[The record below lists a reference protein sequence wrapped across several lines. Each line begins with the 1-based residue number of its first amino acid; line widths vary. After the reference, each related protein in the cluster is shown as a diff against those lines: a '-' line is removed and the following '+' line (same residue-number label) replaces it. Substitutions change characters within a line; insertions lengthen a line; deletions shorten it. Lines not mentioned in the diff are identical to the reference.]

1 MELLNKLKALPNES
15 GIYQYFDSNGKL
27 LYVGKAKSLKNRVK
41 SYFKFTPFLSPADKL
56 SPRIFKMVS
65 EVENLEYI
73 VVPTEQDALILE
85 NSLIKQLKPKYNVLL
100 RDDKTFPYIYID
112 LSQEFPRF
120 EITRKVVKGKNIK
133 YFGPFSSG
141 ANELLEAIYSLIPLV
156 QKKSCVK
163 SKKACMFFQI
173 GKCLA
178 PCEGKISPQDYSKLV
193 KDATNLLNN
202 KQKIVQELQQK
213 MDFFAENLRF
223 EEAKELRDA
232 IVKIKK
238 LQTATTLD
246 FANLENID
254 IIAASKQSNKA
265 VCIMMFVRNGKLVS
279 SAHKF
284 FKDELEL
291 DLDEIFERTISNYYK
306 EGIPNVPQDIL
317 VSEPIANKDIL
328 EEFIKNQIGH
338 KVNISTPQI
347 GKKKEILQIAV
358 QNCEELLRIESL
370 SKNDDLSEQLKELFD
385 LYNLPT
391 RIEVFDNSHM
401 MGQAK
406 VGAMVVWENGFKSK
420 DYRHYNLSELDEF
433 HQMQEMLT
441 RRALNFNENPPP
453 DLWIIDGGKT
463 LMNLAYQIIQSSGA
477 HVDVI
482 GIAKEKRD
490 AKAMRAK
497 GKAKDIL
504 HSKNGQITLLET
516 DKRLQF
522 IQKLR
527 DEAHRFAI
535 TFHKK
540 QKQNEDK
547 QISLLGLKG
556 FGEAKIK
563 KLLNY
568 FGTFEAIKSTN
579 INELKVVI
587 NEKDATLLF
596 NFFQGK
602 NSGDHQNQQE

>member
-41 SYFKFTPFLSPADKL
+41 SYFKITPSLSPADKL

-65 EVENLEYI
+65 EIHNIEYI
-73 VVPTEQDALILE
+73 IVPTEQDALILE

-112 LSQEFPRF
+112 LKQSFPRF
-120 EITRKVVKGKNIK
+120 EITRKVVKGQDIK

-141 ANELLEAIYSLIPLV
+141 ANELLDAIYSLIPLV
-156 QKKSCVK
+156 QKKSCIQN
-163 SKKACMFFQI
+163 KKACMFYQI

-178 PCEGKISPQDYSKLV
+178 PCENKISNLEYMKLI
-193 KDATNLLNN
+193 KEATYLIQH
-202 KQKIVQELQQK
+202 KQKIILELQKK

-223 EEAKELRDA
+223 EEAKELRDS
-232 IVKIKK
+232 IIKIKK
-238 LQTATTLD
+238 LQTTTTLD

-254 IIAASKQSNKA
+254 VIAASKQNNKA
-265 VCIMMFVRNGKLVS
+265 VCIMMFVRNGKLIS
-279 SAHKF
+279 STHTF
-284 FKDELEL
+284 FKNEYEI
-291 DLDEIFERTISNYYK
+291 DLDEILERTILNYYK
-306 EGIPNVPQDIL
+306 NGIPNVPQNIL
-317 VSEPIANKDIL
+317 ISEQITNKEIL
-328 EEFIKNQIGH
+328 EVFLKDQIGH
-338 KVNISTPQI
+338 KINILLPLA
-347 GKKKEILQIAV
+347 GKKKEIVQIAIK
-358 QNCEELLRIESL
+358 NCEELLRIESM
-370 SKNDDLSEQLKELFD
+370 SKNDNLNEQLKELFE
-385 LYNLPT
+385 LFNTPN
-391 RIEVFDNSHM
+391 RIEIFDNSHM

-406 VGAMVVWENGFKSK
+406 VGAMVVWENGFKTK
-420 DYRHYNLSELDEF
+420 NFRHYNLVEKDEF

-441 RRALNFNENPPP
+441 RRAQSFENNPPP

-463 LMNLAYQIIQSSGA
+463 LMNLAQQIIDSSGA
-477 HVDVI
+477 QVDVVAI
-482 GIAKEKRD
+482 SKEKRD

-497 GKAKDIL
+497 GKTKDIL
-504 HSKNGQITLLET
+504 HSKNGQLNLLET

-540 QKQNEDK
+540 QKQHEDK
-547 QISLLGLKG
+547 QISLLNLKG

-563 KLLNY
+563 KLLKY
-568 FGTFEAIKSTN
+568 FGTFEAIKTSN
-579 INELKVVI
+579 IETLKVVI
-587 NEKDATLLF
+587 NEKDATLLL
-596 NFFQGK
+596 NFFQGE
-602 NSGDHQNQQE
+602 NSGNDQNK